1 MMFIHFC
8 KESQLM
14 QGYSSCKQN
23 HLKICYKCAHISY
36 FLGVKIWNV
45 KYAKVI
51 LQMFRKE
58 PSPKMSPLLFPTLAY
73 CLATL
78 H

>member
-1 MMFIHFC
+1 MFIHFC

-51 LQMFRKE
+51 LQMFRK
-58 PSPKMSPLLFPTLAY
+58 
-73 CLATL
+73 
-78 H
+78 